1 MAYLPLTLN
10 RGEED
15 KMRDYIKF
23 LGVNGARTK
32 DKGST
37 SIQISKNSV
46 IDAGNL
52 IYGLGEDMLDIDT
65 IFLSHSHLDHI
76 CDIPFLADEVIWQK
90 DNPIKIYALK
100 DTIESMKNHIF
111 NNKIW
116 PDFTKIKFPNSDK
129 FVVELI
135 MIEKDVTYNMEDFTI
150 TPIETNHIAGS
161 CGYIIKQSNQGIF
174 ITADTYCSDIIWDRV
189 NSDETIHTLCID
201 VSFPSEYAKLAK
213 DSKHLTP
220 KLLKEEITKLTRD
233 DLSIS
238 IMHLKPSFIDR
249 LYEEMEEYSVT
260 LGDGI
265 ILQDGDII
273 YFDKL
278 KQQRSRD
285 E

>member
-1 MAYLPLTLN
+1 MAYTPSTLS
-10 RGEED
+10 RGED

-37 SIQISKNSV
+37 SIQISANSV

-52 IYGLGEDMLDIDT
+52 ICGLGDDMLDIDT

-76 CDIPFLADEVIWQK
+76 CDIPFLSDEVIWQNG
-90 DNPIKIYALK
+90 NPIKIYALK
-100 DTIESMKNHIF
+100 ETIESMKNHIF

-135 MIEKDVTYNMEDFTI
+135 VIEVDVTYDMGDFSI
-150 TPIETNHIAGS
+150 TPIKTNHLAGS
-161 CGYIIKQSNQGIF
+161 CGYVIKQSNQGVF
-174 ITADTYCSDIIWDRV
+174 ITADTYCSDRIWDVV
-189 NSDETIHTLCID
+189 NSDKGIHTLCID
-201 VSFPSEYAKLAK
+201 VSFPSEYDKLAK

-220 KLLKEEITKLTRD
+220 KLLKEEMNKLTRD

-238 IMHLKPSFIDR
+238 IMHLKPSFESRIYKEVD
-249 LYEEMEEYSVT
+249 EYNLL
-260 LGDGI
+260 LGDGT
-265 ILQDGDII
+265 ILEDGDII
-273 YFDKL
+273 YFDK
-278 KQQRSRD
+278 KQKRSIYA
-285 E
+285 